1 MRSPPDRRTRHARI
15 ATLNFSTTQHRSMA
29 QSTSQQRGR
38 TPLMRQYYKIKDRHP
53 KAILLFRMGDFYESF
68 DDDAKTV
75 SRLLGITLTERNNG
89 DADDVPMAGFP
100 HHALDSH
107 LPKLIRAGLR
117 VAICEQTEDA
127 DNSSGKVVDRDVV
140 EVVTPGV
147 SFHDQLLDPKQSN
160 FLAAIHFGAGRDK
173 DRIGFSFID
182 ATTGEFSVTEA
193 GIDQIQDLIQTVAP
207 SEVIV
212 DKRRTDRLQQD
223 LREIPFTVTEQ
234 EDWVFKYDF
243 AYQTLLE
250 HFETHSLKGFGVDDM
265 DLGVVAAGAAL
276 YYLGE
281 TQKGKLPH
289 VRKIKRYTKEEHI
302 ALDPETKRN
311 LELVQSI
318 QDDGHEG
325 TLVSILDETETPMGG
340 RRLRAWLVRPLREV
354 ERIQNRLDAVE
365 AFVEERDLRG
375 EMRDELGQMG
385 DLERLAGKVA
395 TGRAAPGD
403 LIDIKLTLRRL
414 PAVMDLLSDA
424 ASDAL
429 DKIEESLSACP
440 DIVDRIQSALM
451 DDPPAKISEGGLIR
465 DGYSEE
471 LDELRTIAQE
481 GKDWVANLEKEE
493 SERTNIPSL
502 KVGFNKVFGYYIEVT
517 DTHAEKVPDD
527 YIRKQTLVD
536 SERYV
541 TPELKEMEEKILT
554 AEEKIETLEQELYN
568 ELRDAIAQQT
578 GILQENAELLA
589 HLDCFAGLA
598 EVAEQNDYVRPTV
611 DDSLEIDIE
620 EGRHPVVEQTL
631 PPGDPF
637 IPNDMELDPDDEQI
651 LIITGPNM
659 AGKSVALRQVGLI
672 VLLAQIGSF
681 VPADAAQIGVVDR
694 IFTRVGASDNLAAGE
709 STFLVEMNEAAKI
722 LNNATARSLILFDE
736 VGRGTSTFDGLSIA
750 WAIVEYLHERPEVA
764 ARTLFATHYH
774 ELNAMAERLERVH
787 NYRIQVSEHEGEIV
801 FLRKLIPGGA
811 DHSYGIEVAKMAG
824 LPDAVIARAREVLQ
838 NLESQHLEVG
848 GDGER
853 ADETATDGRPSG
865 DGMRAKKGDPDAVTD
880 LEDSQANQMHLFAQ
894 PDPVAEEIKEMLGE
908 IDPNRITPVEAL
920 MKLSEMKDKLDE

>member
-1 MRSPPDRRTRHARI
+1 
-15 ATLNFSTTQHRSMA
+15 MA
-29 QSTSQQRGR
+29 QSSTQQRGR
-38 TPLMRQYYKIKDRHP
+38 TPLMRQYYKIKERHP

-107 LPKLIRAGLR
+107 LPKLIRSGLR
-117 VAICEQTEDA
+117 VAICEQVEDA
-127 DNSSGKVVDRDVV
+127 DDSSGKVVDRDVV

-147 SFHDQLLDPKQSN
+147 SFHDQLLNPKQSN
-160 FLAAIHFGAGRDK
+160 FLAALHFGTGRDK

-193 GIDQIQDLIQTVAP
+193 GLDQLQDLIQTVAP

-212 DKRRTDRLQQD
+212 DKRKTERLQQH
-223 LREIPFTVTEQ
+223 LREVPFTVTEQ

-265 DLGVVAAGAAL
+265 DLGVVASGAAL
-276 YYLGE
+276 HYLGE
-281 TQKGKLPH
+281 TQKGALPH
-289 VRKIKRYTKEEHI
+289 VRKIKRYSKDEHI

-340 RRLRAWLVRPLREV
+340 RRLRAWLVRPLRDV
-354 ERIQNRLDAVE
+354 GRIRHRLDAVE
-365 AFVEERDLRG
+365 AFVDDRTLRDDLR
-375 EMRDELGQMG
+375 EELNQMG

-403 LIDIKLTLRRL
+403 LIAIKRTLRRL
-414 PAVMDLLSDA
+414 PNVLGLLGDADSEALGAIEDDLSP
-424 ASDAL
+424 
-429 DKIEESLSACP
+429 CP
-440 DIVDRIQSALM
+440 EMVDRIQSALV

-481 GKDWVANLEKEE
+481 GKDWVANLETEE
-493 SERTNIPSL
+493 SERTDIPSL

-517 DTHAEKVPDD
+517 NTHADKVPED

-554 AEEKIETLEQELYN
+554 AEEKIETLEQELFN
-568 ELRDAIAQQT
+568 ELRDQIAQQT

-598 EVAEQNDYVRPTV
+598 EVAEQHDYTRPSV
-611 DDSLEIDIE
+611 DDGLTIDIE

-637 IPNDMELDPDDEQI
+637 IPNDMALDPDDEQV

-672 VLLAQIGSF
+672 VLLAQVGSF
-681 VPADAAQIGVVDR
+681 VPAEAAQIGVVDR

-709 STFLVEMNEAAKI
+709 STFLVEMNEAANI

-774 ELNAMAERLERVH
+774 ELNAMADRLERVH

-848 GDGER
+848 
-853 ADETATDGRPSG
+853 ADEADGAPSEDPPSG
-865 DGMRAKKGDPDAVTD
+865 DGVRAKKGEADAVPD
-880 LEDSQANQMHLFAQ
+880 LEDSQANQMHLFGQ
-894 PDPVAEEIKEMLGE
+894 PDPAAEEIKEMLGE

-920 MKLSEMKDKLDE
+920 MKLAEMKETLAD

>member
-1 MRSPPDRRTRHARI
+1 MADSQTDTAS
-15 ATLNFSTTQHRSMA
+15 STTNK
-29 QSTSQQRGR
+29 GR
-38 TPLMRQYYKIKDRHP
+38 TPLMRQYYKIKERHP
-53 KAILLFRMGDFYESF
+53 KAILLFRMGDFYEAF
-68 DDDAKTV
+68 DEDAQTV

-89 DADDVPMAGFP
+89 EADDVPMAGFP

-107 LPKLIRAGLR
+107 LPKLIRSGLR

-147 SFHDQLLDPKQSN
+147 SFHDQLLSPKQSN
-160 FLAAIHFGAGRDK
+160 FLAAVHFGTGRDT

-193 GIDQIQDLIQTVAP
+193 GIEELPDLIQTVAP
-207 SEVIV
+207 SEVIL
-212 DKRRTDRLQQD
+212 DKRRTDRLEAR
-223 LREIPFTVTEQ
+223 LREVPFTVTEQ

-289 VRKIKRYTKEEHI
+289 VQKIKRYSKEEHI

-318 QDDGHEG
+318 QSRQQSGSDG
-325 TLVSILDETETPMGG
+325 TLVNILDDTETPMGG
-340 RRLRAWLVRPLREV
+340 RRLRAWLVRPLRDV
-354 ERIQNRLDAVE
+354 DRIQHRLDAVE
-365 AFVEERDLRG
+365 AFVDDRHLRDDIR
-375 EMRDELGQMG
+375 EELGQMG

-395 TGRAAPGD
+395 TGRASPSD
-403 LIDIKLTLRRL
+403 LIAVKHTLRRL
-414 PAVMDLLSDA
+414 PNVKDRLADA
-424 ASDAL
+424 DVAAL
-429 DKIEESLSACP
+429 DEIEETLRPCP
-440 DIVDRIQSALM
+440 DIVEKIQSALV

-493 SERTNIPSL
+493 SERTDIPSL
-502 KVGFNKVFGYYIEVT
+502 KVGFNKVFGYYLEVT
-517 DTHAEKVPDD
+517 NTHADKVPDD

-554 AEEKIETLEQELYN
+554 AEEKIETLELELFN
-568 ELRDAIAQQT
+568 ELRDLIAQQT
-578 GILQENAELLA
+578 GTLQENAELLA

-598 EVAEQNDYVRPTV
+598 AVAERQDYVRPTV
-611 DDSLEIDIE
+611 DDSLELDIE
-620 EGRHPVVEQTL
+620 EGRHPVVEETL

-637 IPNDMELDPDDEQI
+637 IPNDTYVNPDDEQI

-672 VLLAQIGSF
+672 TLLAQVGSF
-681 VPADAAQIGVVDR
+681 VPAEAAHIGVVDR

-709 STFLVEMNEAAKI
+709 STFLVEMNEAANI

-774 ELNAMAERLERVH
+774 ELNAMADRLERVH

-801 FLRKLIPGGA
+801 FLRKLIRGGA
-811 DHSYGIEVAKMAG
+811 DHSYGIEVARMAG
-824 LPDAVIARAREVLQ
+824 LPDAVIARAHEVLH

-848 GDGER
+848 GDGEM
-853 ADETATDGRPSG
+853 G
-865 DGMRAKKGDPDAVTD
+865 DGAPSDNDVQAKKGDAEAVPD
-880 LEDSQANQMHLFAQ
+880 LEDSQANQMHLFNQ
-894 PDPVAEEIKEMLGE
+894 PDPVAEEIKTMLDE
-908 IDPNRITPVEAL
+908 VDPNRITPVEAL
-920 MKLSEMKDKLDE
+920 MKLSEMKDKLGE

>member
-1 MRSPPDRRTRHARI
+1 
-15 ATLNFSTTQHRSMA
+15 MA
-29 QSTSQQRGR
+29 QSTTQRGR

-53 KAILLFRMGDFYESF
+53 KALLLFRMGDFYESF
-68 DDDAKTV
+68 DEDAQTV

-107 LPKLIRAGLR
+107 LPKLIRSGLR
-117 VAICEQTEDA
+117 VAICEQVEDA
-127 DNSSGKVVDRDVV
+127 DESSGKVVDRDVV

-147 SFHDQLLDPKQSN
+147 SFHEQLLDPKQSN
-160 FLAAIHFGAGRDK
+160 FLAAIHFGTGREK
-173 DRIGFSFID
+173 ERIGFSFID

-193 GIDQIQDLIQTVAP
+193 RVDQVEDLIQTVAP
-207 SEVIV
+207 SEVIL
-212 DKRRTDRLQQD
+212 DKRRTDRLQQR

-250 HFETHSLKGFGVDDM
+250 HFGTHSLKGFGVDGLE
-265 DLGVVAAGAAL
+265 LGVVAAGAAL
-276 YYLGE
+276 HYLSE
-281 TQKGKLPH
+281 TQKGTLPH
-289 VRKIKRYTKEEHI
+289 VRKIKRYSKDAHI

-318 QDDGHEG
+318 QSRQQSGSEG
-325 TLVSILDETETPMGG
+325 TLVSILDETATPMGG
-340 RRLRAWLVRPLREV
+340 RRLRAWLVRPLRAV
-354 ERIQNRLDAVE
+354 DRIQHRLDAVE
-365 AFVEERDLRG
+365 AFVDDRGLR
-375 EMRDELGQMG
+375 ETLRDELSQMG

-395 TGRAAPGD
+395 TGRASPGD
-403 LIDIKLTLRRL
+403 LIAIKHTLRRL
-414 PAVMDLLSDA
+414 PALLELLA
-424 ASDAL
+424 AADSEAL
-429 DKIEESLSACP
+429 AAVEERLCPCP
-440 DIVDRIQSALM
+440 DVVGRIQQALV
-451 DDPPAKISEGGLIR
+451 DDPPAKVSEGGLIR

-471 LDELRTIAQE
+471 LDELRAIAQD
-481 GKDWVANLEKEE
+481 GKDWVTNLEKEE
-493 SERTNIPSL
+493 SERTDIPSL
-502 KVGFNKVFGYYIEVT
+502 KVGFNKVFGYYLEVT
-517 DTHAEKVPDD
+517 DTHADKVPDN
-527 YIRKQTLVD
+527 YIRKQTLVN

-541 TPELKEMEEKILT
+541 TPELKEMEERILT
-554 AEEKIETLEQELYN
+554 AEEKIETLEQELFTA
-568 ELRDAIAQQT
+568 LRSQIADETATLQQ
-578 GILQENAELLA
+578 NAEGLA

-598 EVAEQNDYVRPTV
+598 EVAEQHDYVRPTV
-611 DDSLEIDIE
+611 DDGLTIDIE
-620 EGRHPVVEQTL
+620 GGRHPVVEQTL
-631 PPGDPF
+631 PPGEPF
-637 IPNDMELDPDDEQI
+637 IPNDTTLDPDDEQI

-672 VLLAQIGSF
+672 TLLAQVGAF

-709 STFLVEMNEAAKI
+709 STFLVEMNEAANI

-774 ELNAMAERLERVH
+774 ELNAMADRLERVH

-811 DHSYGIEVAKMAG
+811 DHSYGIEVARMAG
-824 LPDAVIARAREVLQ
+824 LPDAVIARAREVLHS
-838 NLESQHLEVG
+838 LESQHLEVG

-853 ADETATDGRPSG
+853 TDVDPPDASPKSG
-865 DGMRAKKGDPDAVTD
+865 DGMRAQKGNAEAVPD
-880 LEDSQANQMHLFAQ
+880 LKDSPASQMHLFAQ
-894 PDPVAEEIKEMLGE
+894 PDPVAAEIKDMLDD

-920 MKLSEMKDKLDE
+920 MKLAEMKDKLGA

>member
-1 MRSPPDRRTRHARI
+1 MTQS
-15 ATLNFSTTQHRSMA
+15 ST
-29 QSTSQQRGR
+29 QQRGR
-38 TPLMRQYYKIKDRHP
+38 TPLMRQYYKIKERHP

-68 DDDAKTV
+68 DDDAETV

-107 LPKLIRAGLR
+107 LPKLIRSGLR

-147 SFHDQLLDPKQSN
+147 SFHDQLLNPKQSN
-160 FLAAIHFGAGRDK
+160 FLAALHFGTGRDK

-193 GIDQIQDLIQTVAP
+193 EIDQIQDLIQTVAP
-207 SEVIV
+207 SEVIA
-212 DKRRTDRLQQD
+212 DKRRTDRLQQH

-250 HFETHSLKGFGVDDM
+250 HFETHSLKGFGVDEM

-281 TQKGKLPH
+281 TQKGKVPH
-289 VRKIKRYTKEEHI
+289 VRTIKRYSKEEHI

-325 TLVSILDETETPMGG
+325 TLVDILDDTETPMGG
-340 RRLRAWLVRPLREV
+340 RRLRGWLVRPLREV
-354 ERIQNRLDAVE
+354 NRIQNRLNAVE
-365 AFVEERDLRG
+365 AFMEDRDLRQNLR
-375 EMRDELGQMG
+375 EKLGQMG

-403 LIDIKLTLRRL
+403 LIDIKHTLRHL
-414 PAVMDLLSDA
+414 PAVLDLLSDA
-424 ASDAL
+424 APDAL
-429 DKIEESLSACP
+429 DAIEERLRACP
-440 DIVDRIQSALM
+440 DIVDRIQSALV

-493 SERTNIPSL
+493 SERTGIPSL

-568 ELRDAIAQQT
+568 ELRDTIAQQT
-578 GILQENAELLA
+578 GVLQENAELLA

-598 EVAEQNDYVRPTV
+598 AVAERHDYVRPSVNDGLT
-611 DDSLEIDIE
+611 IDIE
-620 EGRHPVVEQTL
+620 EGRHPVVEQNL

-637 IPNDMELDPDDEQI
+637 IPNDMYLDPDDEQI

-672 VLLAQIGSF
+672 VLLAQVGSF

-709 STFLVEMNEAAKI
+709 STFLVEMNEAANI

-750 WAIVEYLHERPEVA
+750 WAIVEYLHEWPEVA

-774 ELNAMAERLERVH
+774 ELNAMADRLERVH

-824 LPDAVIARAREVLQ
+824 LPDAVIARAHEVLQ

-848 GDGER
+848 GDGEM
-853 ADETATDGRPSG
+853 DEASDPPSG
-865 DGMRAKKGDPDAVTD
+865 DGMRAKKGDAEAVPD
-880 LEDSQANQMHLFAQ
+880 LEDSQANQMHLFGQ

-920 MKLSEMKDKLDE
+920 MKLSEMKDKLDD

>member
-1 MRSPPDRRTRHARI
+1 
-15 ATLNFSTTQHRSMA
+15 MA
-29 QSTSQQRGR
+29 QSSTQQRGR
-38 TPLMRQYYKIKDRHP
+38 TPLMRQYYKIKERHP

-107 LPKLIRAGLR
+107 LPKLIRSGLR
-117 VAICEQTEDA
+117 VAICEQVEDA
-127 DNSSGKVVDRDVV
+127 DDSSGKVVDRDVV

-147 SFHDQLLDPKQSN
+147 SFHDQLLNPKQSN
-160 FLAAIHFGAGRDK
+160 FLAALHFGTGRDK

-193 GIDQIQDLIQTVAP
+193 GLDQLQDLIQTVAP

-212 DKRRTDRLQQD
+212 DKRKTERLQQH
-223 LREIPFTVTEQ
+223 LREVPFTVTEQ

-265 DLGVVAAGAAL
+265 DLGVVASGAAL
-276 YYLGE
+276 HYLGE
-281 TQKGKLPH
+281 TQKGALPH
-289 VRKIKRYTKEEHI
+289 VRKIKRYSKDEHI

-340 RRLRAWLVRPLREV
+340 RRLRAWLVRPLRDV
-354 ERIQNRLDAVE
+354 GRIRHRLDAVE
-365 AFVEERDLRG
+365 ACVDDRTLRGDLR
-375 EMRDELGQMG
+375 EELNQMG

-403 LIDIKLTLRRL
+403 LIAIKHTLRRL
-414 PAVMDLLSDA
+414 PNVLGLLADA
-424 ASDAL
+424 DSDAL
-429 DKIEESLSACP
+429 GAIEDDLRPCP
-440 DIVDRIQSALM
+440 EMVDRIQSAFV

-481 GKDWVANLEKEE
+481 GKDWVANLETEE
-493 SERTNIPSL
+493 SERTDIPSL

-517 DTHAEKVPDD
+517 NTHADKVPED

-554 AEEKIETLEQELYN
+554 AEEKIETLEQELFN
-568 ELRDAIAQQT
+568 ELRDQIAQQT

-598 EVAEQNDYVRPTV
+598 EVAEQHDYTRPSV
-611 DDSLEIDIE
+611 DDGLTIDIE

-637 IPNDMELDPDDEQI
+637 IPNDMALDPDDEQV

-672 VLLAQIGSF
+672 VLLAQVGSF
-681 VPADAAQIGVVDR
+681 VPAEAAQIGVVDR

-709 STFLVEMNEAAKI
+709 STFLVEMNEAANI

-774 ELNAMAERLERVH
+774 ELNAMADRLERVH

-848 GDGER
+848 
-853 ADETATDGRPSG
+853 ADEADGAPSEDPPSG
-865 DGMRAKKGDPDAVTD
+865 DGVRAKKGEADAVPD
-880 LEDSQANQMHLFAQ
+880 LEDSQANQMHLFGQ
-894 PDPVAEEIKEMLGE
+894 PDPAAEEIKEMLGE

-920 MKLSEMKDKLDE
+920 MKLAEMKETLAD

>member
-1 MRSPPDRRTRHARI
+1 
-15 ATLNFSTTQHRSMA
+15 MA
-29 QSTSQQRGR
+29 QSTTQRGR

-53 KAILLFRMGDFYESF
+53 KALLLFRMGDFYESF
-68 DDDAKTV
+68 DEDAKTV

-127 DNSSGKVVDRDVV
+127 NSSSGKVVDRDVV

-147 SFHDQLLDPKQSN
+147 SFHDQLLNPKQSN
-160 FLAAIHFGAGRDK
+160 FLAAIHFGTGRDK
-173 DRIGFSFID
+173 DRVGFSFID

-193 GIDQIQDLIQTVAP
+193 GSGQVQDLIQTVAP

-212 DKRRTDRLQQD
+212 DKRRTDRLQAH

-243 AYQTLLE
+243 AYQALLE

-281 TQKGKLPH
+281 TQKGTVPH
-289 VRKIKRYTKEEHI
+289 VRKIKRYSKDEHI

-340 RRLRAWLVRPLREV
+340 RRLRAWLVRPLRDV
-354 ERIQNRLDAVE
+354 GRIRHRLDAVE
-365 AFVEERDLRG
+365 ACVDDRTLRDDLR
-375 EMRDELGQMG
+375 EELNQMG

-403 LIDIKLTLRRL
+403 LIAIKHTLRRL
-414 PAVMDLLSDA
+414 PNVLGLLADA
-424 ASDAL
+424 DSDAL
-429 DKIEESLSACP
+429 GAIEDDLRPCP
-440 DIVDRIQSALM
+440 EMVDRIQSALV

-471 LDELRTIAQE
+471 LDELRTIAKK

-493 SERTNIPSL
+493 SERTDIPSL
-502 KVGFNKVFGYYIEVT
+502 KVGFNKVFGYYIEIT
-517 DTHAEKVPDD
+517 DTHADKVPED

-541 TPELKEMEEKILT
+541 TPELKEKEETILT
-554 AEEKIETLEQELYN
+554 AEDKIETLEQELFN

-589 HLDCFAGLA
+589 YLDCFAGLA
-598 EVAEQNDYVRPTV
+598 EVAERHDYVRPSV

-631 PPGDPF
+631 EPGDPF
-637 IPNDMELDPDDEQI
+637 IPNDMQLDPDDEQI

-672 VLLAQIGSF
+672 VLLAQVGSF
-681 VPADAAQIGVVDR
+681 VPADAAHIGVVDR

-709 STFLVEMNEAAKI
+709 STFLVEMNEAANI
-722 LNNATARSLILFDE
+722 LNNATARSLILLDE

-774 ELNAMAERLERVH
+774 ELNAMADRLERVH

-811 DHSYGIEVAKMAG
+811 DHSYGIEVARMAG
-824 LPDAVIARAREVLQ
+824 LPDAVIARAREVLH

-848 GDGER
+848 GDGEM
-853 ADETATDGRPSG
+853 ADADDPDASPQSG
-865 DGMRAKKGDPDAVTD
+865 DGLRAKKGDAEAVPD

-894 PDPVAEEIKEMLGE
+894 PDPVAAEIKNMLGD

-920 MKLSEMKDKLDE
+920 MKLSEMKDKLQE

>member
-1 MRSPPDRRTRHARI
+1 
-15 ATLNFSTTQHRSMA
+15 MA
-29 QSTSQQRGR
+29 QSSTQQRGR
-38 TPLMRQYYKIKDRHP
+38 TPLMRQYYKIKERHP

-107 LPKLIRAGLR
+107 LPKLIRSGLR
-117 VAICEQTEDA
+117 VAICEQVEDA
-127 DNSSGKVVDRDVV
+127 DDSSGKVVDRDVV

-147 SFHDQLLDPKQSN
+147 SFHDQLLNPKQSN
-160 FLAAIHFGAGRDK
+160 FLAALHFGTGRDK

-193 GIDQIQDLIQTVAP
+193 GLDQLQDLIQTVAP

-212 DKRRTDRLQQD
+212 DKRKTERLQQH
-223 LREIPFTVTEQ
+223 LREVPFTVTEQ

-265 DLGVVAAGAAL
+265 DLGVVASGAAL
-276 YYLGE
+276 HYLGE
-281 TQKGKLPH
+281 TQKGALPH
-289 VRKIKRYTKEEHI
+289 VRKIKRYSKDEHI

-340 RRLRAWLVRPLREV
+340 RRLRAWLVRPLRDV
-354 ERIQNRLDAVE
+354 GRIRHRLDAVE
-365 AFVEERDLRG
+365 ACVDDRTLRGDLR
-375 EMRDELGQMG
+375 EELNQMG

-403 LIDIKLTLRRL
+403 LIAIKHTLRRL
-414 PAVMDLLSDA
+414 PNVLGLLADA
-424 ASDAL
+424 DSDAL
-429 DKIEESLSACP
+429 GAIEDDLRSCP
-440 DIVDRIQSALM
+440 EMVDRIQSALV

-465 DGYSEE
+465 DGHSEE

-493 SERTNIPSL
+493 SERTDIPSL

-517 DTHAEKVPDD
+517 NTHADKVPED

-554 AEEKIETLEQELYN
+554 AEEKIETLEQELFN
-568 ELRDAIAQQT
+568 ELRDQIAQQT

-598 EVAEQNDYVRPTV
+598 EVAEQHDYTRPSV
-611 DDSLEIDIE
+611 DDGLAIDIE

-637 IPNDMELDPDDEQI
+637 IPNDMALDPDDEQV

-672 VLLAQIGSF
+672 VLLAQVGSF
-681 VPADAAQIGVVDR
+681 VPAEAAQIGVVDR

-709 STFLVEMNEAAKI
+709 STFLVEMNEAANI

-774 ELNAMAERLERVH
+774 ELNAMADRLERVH

-848 GDGER
+848 
-853 ADETATDGRPSG
+853 ADEADGAPSEDPPSG
-865 DGMRAKKGDPDAVTD
+865 DGVRAKKGEADAVPD
-880 LEDSQANQMHLFAQ
+880 LEDSQANQMHLFGQ
-894 PDPVAEEIKEMLGE
+894 PDPAAEEIKEMLGE

-920 MKLSEMKDKLDE
+920 MKLAEMKETLAD

>member
-1 MRSPPDRRTRHARI
+1 
-15 ATLNFSTTQHRSMA
+15 MA
-29 QSTSQQRGR
+29 QSSTQQRGR
-38 TPLMRQYYKIKDRHP
+38 TPLMRQYYKIKERHP

-107 LPKLIRAGLR
+107 LPKLIRSGLR
-117 VAICEQTEDA
+117 VAICEQVEDA
-127 DNSSGKVVDRDVV
+127 DDSSGKVVDRDVV

-147 SFHDQLLDPKQSN
+147 SFHDQLLNPKQSN
-160 FLAAIHFGAGRDK
+160 FLAALHFGTGRDK

-193 GIDQIQDLIQTVAP
+193 GLDQLQDLIQTVAP

-212 DKRRTDRLQQD
+212 DKRKTERLQQH
-223 LREIPFTVTEQ
+223 LREVPFTVTEQ

-265 DLGVVAAGAAL
+265 DLGVVASGAAL
-276 YYLGE
+276 HYLGE
-281 TQKGKLPH
+281 TQKGTLPH
-289 VRKIKRYTKEEHI
+289 VRKIKRYSKDEHI

-340 RRLRAWLVRPLREV
+340 RRLRAWLVRPLRDV
-354 ERIQNRLDAVE
+354 GRIRHRLDAVE
-365 AFVEERDLRG
+365 AFVDDRTLRDDLR
-375 EMRDELGQMG
+375 EELNQMG

-403 LIDIKLTLRRL
+403 LIAIKHTLRRL
-414 PAVMDLLSDA
+414 PNVLGLLTDA
-424 ASDAL
+424 DSDAL
-429 DKIEESLSACP
+429 GAIEDDLSPCP
-440 DIVDRIQSALM
+440 EMVDRIQSALV

-493 SERTNIPSL
+493 SERTDIPSL

-517 DTHAEKVPDD
+517 NTHADKVPED

-554 AEEKIETLEQELYN
+554 AEEKIETLEQELFN
-568 ELRDAIAQQT
+568 ELRAQIAQQT

-598 EVAEQNDYVRPTV
+598 EVAEQHDYTRPSV
-611 DDSLEIDIE
+611 DDGLTIDIE

-637 IPNDMELDPDDEQI
+637 IPNDMALDPDDEQV

-672 VLLAQIGSF
+672 VLLAQVGSF
-681 VPADAAQIGVVDR
+681 VPAEAAQIGVVDR

-709 STFLVEMNEAAKI
+709 STFLVEMNEAANI

-774 ELNAMAERLERVH
+774 ELNAMADRLERVH

-848 GDGER
+848 
-853 ADETATDGRPSG
+853 ADEADGAPSEDPPSG
-865 DGMRAKKGDPDAVTD
+865 DGVRARKGEAGAVTD
-880 LEDSQANQMHLFAQ
+880 LEDSQANQMHLFGQ
-894 PDPVAEEIKEMLGE
+894 PDPAAEEIKEMLGE

-920 MKLSEMKDKLDE
+920 MKLAEMKETLAD

>member
-1 MRSPPDRRTRHARI
+1 
-15 ATLNFSTTQHRSMA
+15 MA
-29 QSTSQQRGR
+29 QSSTQQRGR
-38 TPLMRQYYKIKDRHP
+38 TPLMRQYYKIKERHP

-107 LPKLIRAGLR
+107 LPKLIRSGLR
-117 VAICEQTEDA
+117 VAICEQVEDA
-127 DNSSGKVVDRDVV
+127 DDSSGKVVDRDVV

-147 SFHDQLLDPKQSN
+147 SFHDQLLNPKQSN
-160 FLAAIHFGAGRDK
+160 FLAALHFGTGRDK

-193 GIDQIQDLIQTVAP
+193 GLDQLQDLIQTVAP

-212 DKRRTDRLQQD
+212 DKRKTERLQQH
-223 LREIPFTVTEQ
+223 LREVPFTVTEQ

-265 DLGVVAAGAAL
+265 DLGVVASGAAL
-276 YYLGE
+276 HYLGE
-281 TQKGKLPH
+281 TQKGALPH
-289 VRKIKRYTKEEHI
+289 VRKIKRYSKDEHI

-340 RRLRAWLVRPLREV
+340 RRLRAWLVRPLRDV
-354 ERIQNRLDAVE
+354 GRIRHRLDAVE
-365 AFVEERDLRG
+365 ACVDDRTLRDDLR
-375 EMRDELGQMG
+375 EELNQMG

-403 LIDIKLTLRRL
+403 LIAIKHTLRRL
-414 PAVMDLLSDA
+414 PNVLGLLTDA
-424 ASDAL
+424 DSDAL
-429 DKIEESLSACP
+429 GAIEDDLSLCP
-440 DIVDRIQSALM
+440 EMVDRIQSALV

-493 SERTNIPSL
+493 SERTDIPSL

-517 DTHAEKVPDD
+517 NTHADKVPED

-554 AEEKIETLEQELYN
+554 AEEKIETLEQELFN
-568 ELRDAIAQQT
+568 ELRDQIAQQT

-598 EVAEQNDYVRPTV
+598 EVAEQHDYTRPSV
-611 DDSLEIDIE
+611 DDGLTIDIE

-637 IPNDMELDPDDEQI
+637 IPNDMALDPDDEQV

-672 VLLAQIGSF
+672 VLLAQVGSF
-681 VPADAAQIGVVDR
+681 VPAEAAQIGVVDR

-709 STFLVEMNEAAKI
+709 STFLVEMNEAANI

-774 ELNAMAERLERVH
+774 ELNAMADRLERVH

-848 GDGER
+848 
-853 ADETATDGRPSG
+853 ADEADGAPSEDPPSG
-865 DGMRAKKGDPDAVTD
+865 DGVRAKKGEADAVPD
-880 LEDSQANQMHLFAQ
+880 LEDSQANQMHLFGQ
-894 PDPVAEEIKEMLGE
+894 PDPAAEEIKEMLGE

-920 MKLSEMKDKLDE
+920 MKLAEMKETLAD

>member
-1 MRSPPDRRTRHARI
+1 MAPPDTDA
-15 ATLNFSTTQHRSMA
+15 STA
-29 QSTSQQRGR
+29 NRGR
-38 TPLMRQYYKIKDRHP
+38 TPLMRQYYAIKERHP
-53 KAILLFRMGDFYESF
+53 KAILLFRMGDFYETF
-68 DDDAKTV
+68 DEDAKTV

-89 DADDVPMAGFP
+89 EADDVPMAGFP
-100 HHALDSH
+100 HHAVDSH
-107 LPKLIRAGLR
+107 LPKLIRSGLR

-147 SFHDQLLDPKQSN
+147 SFHDQLLSPKQSN
-160 FLAAIHFGAGRDK
+160 FLAAVHFGTGRDT
-173 DRIGFSFID
+173 DRIGFAFID

-193 GIDQIQDLIQTVAP
+193 GLDQLPDLVQTVAP
-207 SEVIV
+207 SEVIL
-212 DKRRTDRLQQD
+212 DKRRADRLEAQ
-223 LREIPFTVTEQ
+223 LREVPFTVTEQ

-276 YYLGE
+276 HYLGE

-289 VRKIKRYTKEEHI
+289 VRTIKRYSEEEHI
-302 ALDPETKRN
+302 ALDPATKRN

-318 QDDGHEG
+318 QSRQQSGSEG
-325 TLVSILDETETPMGG
+325 TLVNILDDTETPMGG

-354 ERIQNRLDAVE
+354 DRIRHRLDAVE
-365 AFVEERDLRG
+365 AFVEDRSLRDDLRG
-375 EMRDELGQMG
+375 ELGQMG

-395 TGRAAPGD
+395 TGRASPSD
-403 LIDIKLTLRRL
+403 LIAIKHTLRRL
-414 PAVMDLLSDA
+414 PAVKERLADA
-424 ASDAL
+424 DSAALDEIEDAL
-429 DKIEESLSACP
+429 SPCP
-440 DIVDRIQSALM
+440 DVVDQIQSALV

-493 SERTNIPSL
+493 SERTDIPSL
-502 KVGFNKVFGYYIEVT
+502 KVGFNKVFGYYLEVT
-517 DTHAEKVPDD
+517 DTHADKVPDD
-527 YIRKQTLVD
+527 YIRKQTLVN

-554 AEEKIETLEQELYN
+554 AEEKIETLELELFN
-568 ELRDAIAQQT
+568 ELRDLIARQT
-578 GILQENAELLA
+578 GTLQQNAERLA

-598 EVAEQNDYVRPTV
+598 AVAERQDYVRPTV
-611 DDSLEIDIE
+611 DDSLTLDIE
-620 EGRHPVVEQTL
+620 AGRHPVVEETL

-637 IPNDMELDPDDEQI
+637 IPNDTYLDPDDEQI

-672 VLLAQIGSF
+672 TLLAQVGSF
-681 VPADAAQIGVVDR
+681 VPADAARIGVVDR

-709 STFLVEMNEAAKI
+709 STFLVEMNEAANI

-801 FLRKLIPGGA
+801 FLRKLIRGGA
-811 DHSYGIEVAKMAG
+811 DHSYGIEVARMAG
-824 LPDAVIARAREVLQ
+824 LPDAVIARAHEVLQ

-848 GDGER
+848 DGETGAEEQVSGDGAESR
-853 ADETATDGRPSG
+853 QPSG
-865 DGMRAKKGDPDAVTD
+865 NGMRAKKGDADAVPD
-880 LEDSQANQMHLFAQ
+880 LDDSQANQMHLFGQ
-894 PDPVAEEIKEMLGE
+894 PDPVAEELKEMLDE
-908 IDPNRITPVEAL
+908 VDPNRITPVEAL
-920 MKLSEMKDKLDE
+920 MKLSEMKDKLE

>member
-1 MRSPPDRRTRHARI
+1 
-15 ATLNFSTTQHRSMA
+15 
-29 QSTSQQRGR
+29 
-38 TPLMRQYYKIKDRHP
+38 MRQYYKIKERHP

-107 LPKLIRAGLR
+107 LPKLIRSGLR
-117 VAICEQTEDA
+117 VAICEQVEDA
-127 DNSSGKVVDRDVV
+127 DESSGKVVDRDVV

-147 SFHDQLLDPKQSN
+147 SFHDQLLNPKQSN
-160 FLAAIHFGAGRDK
+160 FLAALHFGTGREK
-173 DRIGFSFID
+173 DRVGFSFID

-193 GIDQIQDLIQTVAP
+193 GVEQVQDLIQTVAP

-212 DKRRTDRLQQD
+212 DKRKTERLQQH
-223 LREIPFTVTEQ
+223 LREVPFTVTEQ

-289 VRKIKRYTKEEHI
+289 VRKIKRYSKEEHI

-325 TLVSILDETETPMGG
+325 TLVDILDETETPMGG

-354 ERIQNRLDAVE
+354 DRIRHRLDAVE
-365 AFVEERDLRG
+365 AFVEDRDLRADL
-375 EMRDELGQMG
+375 RDELNQMG

-403 LIDIKLTLRRL
+403 LIAVKHTLRRL
-414 PAVMDLLSDA
+414 PRILELLEEAGSA
-424 ASDAL
+424 AL
-429 DKIEESLSACP
+429 DAIEDDLSPCP
-440 DIVDRIQSALM
+440 DIVDQIQSALV

-481 GKDWVANLEKEE
+481 GKDWVANLEQEE
-493 SERTNIPSL
+493 SERTDIPSL

-517 DTHAEKVPDD
+517 NTHADKVPED

-541 TPELKEMEEKILT
+541 TPELKEREEKILP
-554 AEEKIETLEQELYN
+554 AEEKIETSEHELFT
-568 ELRDAIAQQT
+568 ELRDMIAQQT
-578 GILQENAELLA
+578 GKLQQNAELLA
-589 HLDCFAGLA
+589 HLDCYAGLA
-598 EVAEQNDYVRPTV
+598 EVAQQHDYVRPTV
-611 DDSLEIDIE
+611 DDGLTVDIE

-637 IPNDMELDPDDEQI
+637 IPNDMHLDPDDEQV

-672 VLLAQIGSF
+672 VLLAQVGSF

-709 STFLVEMNEAAKI
+709 STFLVEMNEAANI

-774 ELNAMAERLERVH
+774 ELNAMADRLERVH

-801 FLRKLIPGGA
+801 FLRKLIRGGA
-811 DHSYGIEVAKMAG
+811 DHSYGIEVARMAG

-848 GDGER
+848 DGETGEE
-853 ADETATDGRPSG
+853 ASGSPSG
-865 DGMRAKKGDPDAVTD
+865 DGMRAKKGDAEAVPD
-880 LEDSQANQMHLFAQ
+880 LEDSQANQMHLFGQ
-894 PDPVAEEIKEMLGE
+894 PDPAAEEIKEMLGE

-920 MKLSEMKDKLDE
+920 MKLSEMKEKLAD

>member
-1 MRSPPDRRTRHARI
+1 
-15 ATLNFSTTQHRSMA
+15 
-29 QSTSQQRGR
+29 
-38 TPLMRQYYKIKDRHP
+38 MRQYYAIKDRHP
-53 KAILLFRMGDFYESF
+53 QAILLFRMGDFYETF

-100 HHALDSH
+100 HHAIDSH
-107 LPKLIRAGLR
+107 LPKLIRSGLR
-117 VAICEQTEDA
+117 VAICEQVEDP
-127 DNSSGKVVDRDVV
+127 DTSSGKVVDRDVV

-147 SFHDQLLDPKQSN
+147 SFHDQLLNPKQSN
-160 FLAAIHFGAGRDK
+160 FLAAIHFGTGRDT
-173 DRIGFSFID
+173 DRMGFAFID

-193 GIDQIQDLIQTVAP
+193 PVNQLEDLIQTVAP
-207 SEVIV
+207 SEVIL
-212 DKRRTDRLQQD
+212 DKRQEDRLQEH
-223 LREIPFTVTEQ
+223 LRELTFTVTPQ

-250 HFETHSLKGFGVDDM
+250 HFETHSLKGFGVDDL

-289 VRKIKRYTKEEHI
+289 VRKIKRYSKEEHI
-302 ALDPETKRN
+302 ALDPQTKRN
-311 LELVQSI
+311 LELVTSLQE
-318 QDDGHEG
+318 DGHEG

-354 ERIQNRLDAVE
+354 DRIQHRLDAVE
-365 AFVEERDLRG
+365 AFVEDRPLRDEL
-375 EMRDELGQMG
+375 RDELGQMG

-395 TGRAAPGD
+395 TGRASPGD
-403 LIDIKLTLRRL
+403 LIQIKLTLRRL
-414 PAVMDLLSDA
+414 PALKEILEGTGCSV
-424 ASDAL
+424 L
-429 DKIEESLSACP
+429 DTLEDRLNPCP
-440 DIVDRIQSALM
+440 DIVDQIQSALV

-471 LDELRTIAQE
+471 LDELRTIAKE

-493 SERTNIPSL
+493 SKRTDIPSL
-502 KVGFNKVFGYYIEVT
+502 KVGFNKVFGYYLEVT
-517 DTHAEKVPDD
+517 DTHADKVPDD
-527 YIRKQTLVD
+527 YIRKQTLVN

-554 AEEKIETLEQELYN
+554 AEEKIETLEQELFN
-568 ELRDAIAQQT
+568 ELRDQIAEQT
-578 GILQENAELLA
+578 PALQENAELLA
-589 HLDCFAGLA
+589 QLDCFAGLA
-598 EVAEQNDYVRPTV
+598 EVADDHDYVRPSV
-611 DDSLEIDIE
+611 DDSLTIDIE

-637 IPNDMELDPDDEQI
+637 IPNDVYVDPDDEQI

-672 VLLAQIGSF
+672 TLLAQVGSF
-681 VPADAAQIGVVDR
+681 VPADAAHVGVVDR

-709 STFLVEMNEAAKI
+709 STFLVEMNEAANI

-750 WAIVEYLHERPEVA
+750 WAIVEYLHERPEVS

-811 DHSYGIEVAKMAG
+811 DHSYGIEVARMAG
-824 LPDAVIARAREVLQ
+824 LPDAVIARAREVLH
-838 NLESQHLEVG
+838 NLESQQLEMVE
-848 GDGER
+848 GE
-853 ADETATDGRPSG
+853 PSG
-865 DGMRAKKGDPDAVTD
+865 DGMAARKADADAVPD

-894 PDPVAEEIKEMLGE
+894 PDPVAEELKDMLDE
-908 IDPNRITPVEAL
+908 VDPNRITPVEAL
-920 MKLSEMKDKLDE
+920 MKLSEMKEKLSD

>member
-1 MRSPPDRRTRHARI
+1 
-15 ATLNFSTTQHRSMA
+15 MA
-29 QSTSQQRGR
+29 QSSTQQRGR
-38 TPLMRQYYKIKDRHP
+38 TPLMRQYYKIKERHP

-68 DDDAKTV
+68 DDDAETV

-107 LPKLIRAGLR
+107 LPKLIRSGLR

-147 SFHDQLLDPKQSN
+147 SFHDQLLNPKQSN
-160 FLAAIHFGAGRDK
+160 FLAALHFGTGRDK

-212 DKRRTDRLQQD
+212 DKRRTDRLQQH

-250 HFETHSLKGFGVDDM
+250 HFETHSLKGFGVDEM

-281 TQKGKLPH
+281 TQKGKVPH
-289 VRKIKRYTKEEHI
+289 VRTIKRYSKEEHI

-325 TLVSILDETETPMGG
+325 TLVDILDDTETPMGG
-340 RRLRAWLVRPLREV
+340 RRLRGWLVRPLREV
-354 ERIQNRLDAVE
+354 NRIQNRLNAVE
-365 AFVEERDLRG
+365 AFVEDRDLRQNLR
-375 EMRDELGQMG
+375 EKLGQMG

-403 LIDIKLTLRRL
+403 LIDIKHTLRHL
-414 PAVMDLLSDA
+414 PAVLDLLSDA
-424 ASDAL
+424 APDAL
-429 DKIEESLSACP
+429 DAIEERLRACP
-440 DIVDRIQSALM
+440 DIVDRIQSALV

-493 SERTNIPSL
+493 SERTDIPSL

-568 ELRDAIAQQT
+568 DLRDTIAQQT
-578 GILQENAELLA
+578 GVLQENAELLA

-598 EVAEQNDYVRPTV
+598 AVAERHDYVRPSVNDGLT
-611 DDSLEIDIE
+611 IDIE

-637 IPNDMELDPDDEQI
+637 IPNDMCLDPDDEQV

-672 VLLAQIGSF
+672 VLLAQVGSF

-709 STFLVEMNEAAKI
+709 STFLVEMNEAANI

-774 ELNAMAERLERVH
+774 ELNAMADRLERVH

-824 LPDAVIARAREVLQ
+824 LPDAVIARAHEVLQ

-848 GDGER
+848 GDGKM
-853 ADETATDGRPSG
+853 DEASDPPSG
-865 DGMRAKKGDPDAVTD
+865 DGMRAKKGDAEAVPD
-880 LEDSQANQMHLFAQ
+880 LEDSQANQMHLFGQ

-920 MKLSEMKDKLDE
+920 MKLSEMKDKLDD

>member
-1 MRSPPDRRTRHARI
+1 
-15 ATLNFSTTQHRSMA
+15 MA
-29 QSTSQQRGR
+29 QSSTQQRGR
-38 TPLMRQYYKIKDRHP
+38 TPLMRQYYKIKERHP

-107 LPKLIRAGLR
+107 LPKLIRSGLR
-117 VAICEQTEDA
+117 VAICEQVEDA
-127 DNSSGKVVDRDVV
+127 DDSSGKVVDRDVV

-147 SFHDQLLDPKQSN
+147 SFHDQLLNPKQSN
-160 FLAAIHFGAGRDK
+160 FLAALHFGTGRDK

-193 GIDQIQDLIQTVAP
+193 GLDQLQDLIQTVAP

-212 DKRRTDRLQQD
+212 DKRKTERLQQH
-223 LREIPFTVTEQ
+223 LREVPFTVTEQ

-265 DLGVVAAGAAL
+265 DLGVVASGAAL
-276 YYLGE
+276 HYLGE
-281 TQKGKLPH
+281 TQKGTLPH
-289 VRKIKRYTKEEHI
+289 VRKIKRYSKDEHI

-340 RRLRAWLVRPLREV
+340 RRLRAWLVRPLRDV
-354 ERIQNRLDAVE
+354 GRIRHRLDAVE
-365 AFVEERDLRG
+365 AFVDDRTLRDDLR
-375 EMRDELGQMG
+375 EELNQMG

-403 LIDIKLTLRRL
+403 LIAIKHTLRRL
-414 PAVMDLLSDA
+414 PNVLGLLTDA
-424 ASDAL
+424 DSDAL
-429 DKIEESLSACP
+429 GTIEDDLRPCP
-440 DIVDRIQSALM
+440 EMVDRIQSALV

-493 SERTNIPSL
+493 SERTDIPSL

-517 DTHAEKVPDD
+517 NTHADKVPED

-554 AEEKIETLEQELYN
+554 AEEKIETLEQELFN
-568 ELRDAIAQQT
+568 ELRDQIAQQT

-598 EVAEQNDYVRPTV
+598 EVAEQHDYTRPSV
-611 DDSLEIDIE
+611 DDGLTIDIE

-637 IPNDMELDPDDEQI
+637 IPNDMALDPDDEQV

-672 VLLAQIGSF
+672 VLLAQVGSF
-681 VPADAAQIGVVDR
+681 VPADAAAIGVVDR

-709 STFLVEMNEAAKI
+709 STFLVEMNEAANI

-774 ELNAMAERLERVH
+774 ELNAMADRLERVH

-848 GDGER
+848 
-853 ADETATDGRPSG
+853 ADEADGASSEDPPSG
-865 DGMRAKKGDPDAVTD
+865 DGVRAKKGDADAVPD
-880 LEDSQANQMHLFAQ
+880 LEDSQANQMHLFGQ
-894 PDPVAEEIKEMLGE
+894 PDPAAEEIKEMLGE

-920 MKLSEMKDKLDE
+920 MKLAEMKETLAD

>member
-1 MRSPPDRRTRHARI
+1 
-15 ATLNFSTTQHRSMA
+15 MA
-29 QSTSQQRGR
+29 QSSTQQRGR
-38 TPLMRQYYKIKDRHP
+38 TPLMRQYYKIKERHP

-107 LPKLIRAGLR
+107 LPKLIRSGLR
-117 VAICEQTEDA
+117 VAICEQVEDA
-127 DNSSGKVVDRDVV
+127 DDSSGKVVDRDVV

-147 SFHDQLLDPKQSN
+147 SFHDQLLNPKQSN
-160 FLAAIHFGAGRDK
+160 FLAALHFGTGRDK

-193 GIDQIQDLIQTVAP
+193 GLDQLQDLIQTVAP

-212 DKRRTDRLQQD
+212 DKRKTERLQQH
-223 LREIPFTVTEQ
+223 LREVPFTVTEQ

-265 DLGVVAAGAAL
+265 DLGVVASGAAL
-276 YYLGE
+276 HYLGE
-281 TQKGKLPH
+281 TQKGALPH
-289 VRKIKRYTKEEHI
+289 VRKIKRYSKDEHI

-340 RRLRAWLVRPLREV
+340 RRLRAWLVRPLRDV
-354 ERIQNRLDAVE
+354 GRIRHRLDAVE
-365 AFVEERDLRG
+365 ACVDDRTLRGDLR
-375 EMRDELGQMG
+375 EELNQMG

-403 LIDIKLTLRRL
+403 LIAIKHTLRRL
-414 PAVMDLLSDA
+414 PNVLGLLADA
-424 ASDAL
+424 DSDAL
-429 DKIEESLSACP
+429 GAIEDDLRPCP
-440 DIVDRIQSALM
+440 EMVDRIQSALV

-481 GKDWVANLEKEE
+481 GKDWVANLETEE
-493 SERTNIPSL
+493 SERTDIPSL

-517 DTHAEKVPDD
+517 NTHADKVPED

-554 AEEKIETLEQELYN
+554 AEEKIETLEQELFN
-568 ELRDAIAQQT
+568 ELRDQIAQQT

-598 EVAEQNDYVRPTV
+598 EVAEQHDYTRPSV
-611 DDSLEIDIE
+611 DDGLTIDIE

-637 IPNDMELDPDDEQI
+637 IPNDMALNPDDEQV

-672 VLLAQIGSF
+672 VLLAQVGSF
-681 VPADAAQIGVVDR
+681 VPAEAAQIGVVDR

-709 STFLVEMNEAAKI
+709 STFLVEMNEAANI

-774 ELNAMAERLERVH
+774 ELNAMADRLERVH

-848 GDGER
+848 
-853 ADETATDGRPSG
+853 ADEADGAPSEDPPSG
-865 DGMRAKKGDPDAVTD
+865 DGVRAKKGKADAVPD
-880 LEDSQANQMHLFAQ
+880 LEDSQANQMHLFGQ
-894 PDPVAEEIKEMLGE
+894 PDPAAEEIKEMLGE

-920 MKLSEMKDKLDE
+920 MKLAEMKETLAD

>member
-1 MRSPPDRRTRHARI
+1 
-15 ATLNFSTTQHRSMA
+15 
-29 QSTSQQRGR
+29 
-38 TPLMRQYYKIKDRHP
+38 MRQYYAIKEHHP
-53 KAILLFRMGDFYESF
+53 KAILLFRMGDFYETF
-68 DDDAKTV
+68 DDDAETV

-89 DADDVPMAGFP
+89 EADDVPMAGFP
-100 HHALDSH
+100 HHAIDSH

-127 DNSSGKVVDRDVV
+127 DDSSGKVVDRDVV

-147 SFHDQLLDPKQSN
+147 SFHDQLLNPKQSN
-160 FLAAIHFGAGRDK
+160 FLAAIHFGTGRDI

-193 GIDQIQDLIQTVAP
+193 GVDQIQDLIQTVAP
-207 SEVIV
+207 SEVII
-212 DKRRTDRLQQD
+212 DKRRVDRLQQH
-223 LREIPFTVTEQ
+223 LREVPFTTTEQ

-276 YYLGE
+276 YYLRE
-281 TQKGKLPH
+281 TQKGTLPH
-289 VRKIKRYTKEEHI
+289 VRKIKRYSKEEHI

-354 ERIQNRLDAVE
+354 DRIQHRLDAVE
-365 AFVEERDLRG
+365 AFVDDRHLRDDLR
-375 EMRDELGQMG
+375 EELGQMG

-395 TGRAAPGD
+395 TGRADPGD

-414 PAVMDLLSDA
+414 PDVLDRLTEAE
-424 ASDAL
+424 SDAL
-429 DKIEESLSACP
+429 NAIENELTACP
-440 DIVDRIQSALM
+440 DIVEQIQSALV
-451 DDPPAKISEGGLIR
+451 DNPPAKISEGGLIR

-471 LDELRTIAQE
+471 LDELRTIAKE
-481 GKDWVANLEKEE
+481 GKDWVANLETEE
-493 SERTNIPSL
+493 SERTDIPSL

-517 DTHAEKVPDD
+517 DTHVEKVPED
-527 YIRKQTLVD
+527 YIRKQTLVN

-554 AEEKIETLEQELYN
+554 AEEKIETLELELFQ
-568 ELRDAIAQQT
+568 ELRDKIAQQT
-578 GILQENAELLA
+578 GKLQQNAELLS
-589 HLDCFAGLA
+589 HLDCFTGLA
-598 EVAEQNDYVRPTV
+598 QVAEQQDYVRPEV
-611 DDSLEIDIE
+611 DDSLELDIE
-620 EGRHPVVEQTL
+620 EGRHPVVEETL
-631 PPGDPF
+631 SPGDPF
-637 IPNDMELDPDDEQI
+637 IPNDTYVNPDDEQI

-672 VLLAQIGSF
+672 TLLAQVGSF
-681 VPADAAQIGVVDR
+681 VPAESAHIGVVDR

-722 LNNATARSLILFDE
+722 LNNATSRSLILFDE

-774 ELNAMAERLERVH
+774 ELNAMANRLERVH

-811 DHSYGIEVAKMAG
+811 DHSYGIEVARMAG

-848 GDGER
+848 GDETGE
-853 ADETATDGRPSG
+853 ATSNDPPSG
-865 DGMRAKKGDPDAVTD
+865 DGMRAKTGDAEAVPD
-880 LEDSQANQMHLFAQ
+880 LEDSQANQMHLFGQ
-894 PDPVAEEIKEMLGE
+894 PDPVAEEIKDMLDE
-908 IDPNRITPVEAL
+908 LDPNRITPVEAL
-920 MKLSEMKDKLDE
+920 MKLSEMKEKLTE

>member
-1 MRSPPDRRTRHARI
+1 
-15 ATLNFSTTQHRSMA
+15 MA
-29 QSTSQQRGR
+29 QSTTQRGR

-53 KAILLFRMGDFYESF
+53 KALLLFRMGDFYESF
-68 DDDAKTV
+68 DEDAKTV

-127 DNSSGKVVDRDVV
+127 NSSSGKVVDRDVV

-147 SFHDQLLDPKQSN
+147 SFHDQLLNPKQSN
-160 FLAAIHFGAGRDK
+160 FLAAIHFGTGRDK
-173 DRIGFSFID
+173 DRVGFSFID

-193 GIDQIQDLIQTVAP
+193 GSGQVQDLIQTVAP

-212 DKRRTDRLQQD
+212 DKRRTDRLQAH

-243 AYQTLLE
+243 AYQALLE

-281 TQKGKLPH
+281 TQKGTVPH
-289 VRKIKRYTKEEHI
+289 VRKIKRYSKDEHI

-318 QDDGHEG
+318 QDDGHDG
-325 TLVSILDETETPMGG
+325 TLVDILDDTETPMGG

-354 ERIQNRLDAVE
+354 DRIRHRLDAVE
-365 AFVEERDLRG
+365 AFVDDRDLRSDL
-375 EMRDELGQMG
+375 RDELGQMG

-395 TGRAAPGD
+395 TGRASPGD
-403 LIDIKLTLRRL
+403 LIAIKHTLRRL
-414 PAVMDLLSDA
+414 PALLELLA
-424 ASDAL
+424 AAHSQAL
-429 DKIEESLSACP
+429 ATIEERLCPCP
-440 DIVDRIQSALM
+440 DVVGRIQQALV
-451 DDPPAKISEGGLIR
+451 DDPPAKVSEGGLIR

-471 LDELRTIAQE
+471 LDELRAVAQD
-481 GKDWVANLEKEE
+481 GKDWVTNLEKEE
-493 SERTNIPSL
+493 SERTDIPSL
-502 KVGFNKVFGYYIEVT
+502 KVGFNKVFGYYLEVT
-517 DTHAEKVPDD
+517 DTHADKVPEN
-527 YIRKQTLVD
+527 YIRKQTLVN

-541 TPELKEMEEKILT
+541 TPELKEMEERILT
-554 AEEKIETLEQELYN
+554 AEEKIQTLEQELFTA
-568 ELRDAIAQQT
+568 LRAHIAEETPTLQQ
-578 GILQENAELLA
+578 NAEGLA

-598 EVAEQNDYVRPTV
+598 EVAEQHDYVRPTV
-611 DDSLEIDIE
+611 DDRLTLNIE
-620 EGRHPVVEQTL
+620 GGRHPVVEQTL

-637 IPNDMELDPDDEQI
+637 IPNDTTLDPDEEQI

-672 VLLAQIGSF
+672 TLLAQVGAF

-709 STFLVEMNEAAKI
+709 STFLVEMNEAANI
-722 LNNATARSLILFDE
+722 LNNATARSLILLDE

-774 ELNAMAERLERVH
+774 ELNAMADRLERVH

-811 DHSYGIEVAKMAG
+811 DHSYGIEVARMAG
-824 LPDAVIARAREVLQ
+824 LPDAVIARAREVLH

-848 GDGER
+848 GDGEM
-853 ADETATDGRPSG
+853 ADADDPDASPQSG
-865 DGMRAKKGDPDAVTD
+865 DGLRAKKGDAEGVPD

-894 PDPVAEEIKEMLGE
+894 PDPVAAEIKNMLGD

-920 MKLSEMKDKLDE
+920 MKLSEMKDKLQE

>member
-1 MRSPPDRRTRHARI
+1 
-15 ATLNFSTTQHRSMA
+15 MA
-29 QSTSQQRGR
+29 QSSTQQRGR
-38 TPLMRQYYKIKDRHP
+38 TPLMRQYYKIKERHP

-107 LPKLIRAGLR
+107 LPKLIRSGLR
-117 VAICEQTEDA
+117 VAICEQVEDA
-127 DNSSGKVVDRDVV
+127 DDSSGKVVDRDVV

-147 SFHDQLLDPKQSN
+147 SFHDQLLNPKQSN
-160 FLAAIHFGAGRDK
+160 FLAALHFGTGRDK

-193 GIDQIQDLIQTVAP
+193 GLDQLQDLIQTVAP

-212 DKRRTDRLQQD
+212 DKRKTERLQQH
-223 LREIPFTVTEQ
+223 LREVPFTVTEQ

-265 DLGVVAAGAAL
+265 DLGVVASGAAL
-276 YYLGE
+276 HYLGE
-281 TQKGKLPH
+281 TQKGALPH
-289 VRKIKRYTKEEHI
+289 VRKIKRYSKDEHI

-340 RRLRAWLVRPLREV
+340 RRLRAWLVRPLRDV
-354 ERIQNRLDAVE
+354 GRIRHRLDAVE
-365 AFVEERDLRG
+365 ACVDDRTLRDDLR
-375 EMRDELGQMG
+375 EELNQMG

-403 LIDIKLTLRRL
+403 LIAIKHTLRRL
-414 PAVMDLLSDA
+414 PNVLGLLTDA
-424 ASDAL
+424 DSDAL
-429 DKIEESLSACP
+429 GAIEDDLSPCP
-440 DIVDRIQSALM
+440 EMVDRIQSALV

-481 GKDWVANLEKEE
+481 GKDWVANLETEE
-493 SERTNIPSL
+493 SERTDIPSL

-517 DTHAEKVPDD
+517 NTHADKVPED

-554 AEEKIETLEQELYN
+554 AEEKIETLEQELFN
-568 ELRDAIAQQT
+568 ELRDQIAQQT

-598 EVAEQNDYVRPTV
+598 EVAEQHDYTRPSV
-611 DDSLEIDIE
+611 DDGLTIDIE

-637 IPNDMELDPDDEQI
+637 IPNDMALDPDDEQV

-672 VLLAQIGSF
+672 VLLAQVGSF
-681 VPADAAQIGVVDR
+681 VPAEAAQIGVVDR

-709 STFLVEMNEAAKI
+709 STFLVEMNEAANI

-774 ELNAMAERLERVH
+774 ELNAMADRLERVH

-848 GDGER
+848 
-853 ADETATDGRPSG
+853 ADEADGAPSEDPPSEDPPSG
-865 DGMRAKKGDPDAVTD
+865 DGVRAKKGEADAVPD
-880 LEDSQANQMHLFAQ
+880 LEDSQANQMHLFGQ
-894 PDPVAEEIKEMLGE
+894 PDPAAEEIKEMLGE

-920 MKLSEMKDKLDE
+920 MKLAEMKETLAD

>member
-1 MRSPPDRRTRHARI
+1 
-15 ATLNFSTTQHRSMA
+15 MA
-29 QSTSQQRGR
+29 QSSTQQRGR
-38 TPLMRQYYKIKDRHP
+38 TPLMRQYYKIKERHP

-107 LPKLIRAGLR
+107 LPKLIRSGLR
-117 VAICEQTEDA
+117 VAICEQVEDA
-127 DNSSGKVVDRDVV
+127 DDSSGKVVDRDVV

-147 SFHDQLLDPKQSN
+147 SFHDQLLNPKQSN
-160 FLAAIHFGAGRDK
+160 FLAALHFGTGRDK

-193 GIDQIQDLIQTVAP
+193 GLDQLQDLIQTVAP

-212 DKRRTDRLQQD
+212 DKRKTERLQQH
-223 LREIPFTVTEQ
+223 LREVPFTVTEQ

-265 DLGVVAAGAAL
+265 DLGVVASGAAL
-276 YYLGE
+276 HYLGE
-281 TQKGKLPH
+281 TQKGALPH
-289 VRKIKRYTKEEHI
+289 VRKIKRYSKDEHI

-340 RRLRAWLVRPLREV
+340 RRLRAWLVRPLRDV
-354 ERIQNRLDAVE
+354 GRIRHRLDAVE
-365 AFVEERDLRG
+365 ACVDDRTLRDDLR
-375 EMRDELGQMG
+375 EELNQMG

-403 LIDIKLTLRRL
+403 LIAIKHTLRRL
-414 PAVMDLLSDA
+414 PNVLGLLTDA
-424 ASDAL
+424 DSDAL
-429 DKIEESLSACP
+429 GAIEDDLRSCP
-440 DIVDRIQSALM
+440 EMVDRIQSALV

-481 GKDWVANLEKEE
+481 GKDWVANLETEE
-493 SERTNIPSL
+493 SERTDIPSL

-517 DTHAEKVPDD
+517 NTHADKVPED

-554 AEEKIETLEQELYN
+554 AEEKIETLEQELFN
-568 ELRDAIAQQT
+568 ELRSQIAQQT

-598 EVAEQNDYVRPTV
+598 EVAEQHDYTRPSV
-611 DDSLEIDIE
+611 DDGLTIDIE

-637 IPNDMELDPDDEQI
+637 IPNDMALDPDDEQV

-672 VLLAQIGSF
+672 VLLAQVGSF
-681 VPADAAQIGVVDR
+681 VPAEAAQIGVVDR

-709 STFLVEMNEAAKI
+709 STFLVEMNEAANI

-774 ELNAMAERLERVH
+774 ELNAMADRLERVH

-848 GDGER
+848 
-853 ADETATDGRPSG
+853 ADEADGAPSEDPPSG
-865 DGMRAKKGDPDAVTD
+865 DGVRAKKGEADAVPD
-880 LEDSQANQMHLFAQ
+880 LEDSQANQMHLFGQ
-894 PDPVAEEIKEMLGE
+894 PDPAAEEIKEMLGE

-920 MKLSEMKDKLDE
+920 MKLAEMKETLAD

>member
-1 MRSPPDRRTRHARI
+1 
-15 ATLNFSTTQHRSMA
+15 MA
-29 QSTSQQRGR
+29 QSSTQQRGR
-38 TPLMRQYYKIKDRHP
+38 TPLMRQYYKIKERHP

-107 LPKLIRAGLR
+107 LPKLIRSGLR
-117 VAICEQTEDA
+117 VAICEQVEDA
-127 DNSSGKVVDRDVV
+127 DDSSGKVVDRDVV

-147 SFHDQLLDPKQSN
+147 SFHDQLLNPKQSN
-160 FLAAIHFGAGRDK
+160 FLAALHFGTGRDK

-193 GIDQIQDLIQTVAP
+193 GLDQLQDLIQTVAP

-212 DKRRTDRLQQD
+212 DKRKTERLQQH
-223 LREIPFTVTEQ
+223 LREVPFTVTEQ

-265 DLGVVAAGAAL
+265 DLGVVASGAAL
-276 YYLGE
+276 HYLGE
-281 TQKGKLPH
+281 TQKGALPH
-289 VRKIKRYTKEEHI
+289 VRKIKRYSKDEHI

-340 RRLRAWLVRPLREV
+340 RRLRAWLVRPLRDV
-354 ERIQNRLDAVE
+354 GRIRHRLDAVE
-365 AFVEERDLRG
+365 ACVDDRTLRDDLR
-375 EMRDELGQMG
+375 EELNQMG

-403 LIDIKLTLRRL
+403 LIAIKHTLRRL
-414 PAVMDLLSDA
+414 PNVLGLLTDA
-424 ASDAL
+424 DSDAL
-429 DKIEESLSACP
+429 GAIEDDLRSCP
-440 DIVDRIQSALM
+440 EMVDRIQSALV

-481 GKDWVANLEKEE
+481 GKDWVANLETEE
-493 SERTNIPSL
+493 SERTDIPSL

-517 DTHAEKVPDD
+517 NTHTDKVPED

-554 AEEKIETLEQELYN
+554 AEEKIETLEQELFN
-568 ELRDAIAQQT
+568 ELRSQIAQQT

-598 EVAEQNDYVRPTV
+598 EVAEQHDYTRPSV
-611 DDSLEIDIE
+611 DDGLTIDIE

-637 IPNDMELDPDDEQI
+637 IPNDMALDPDDEQV

-672 VLLAQIGSF
+672 VLLAQVGSF
-681 VPADAAQIGVVDR
+681 VPAEAAQIGVVDR

-709 STFLVEMNEAAKI
+709 STFLVEMNEAANI

-774 ELNAMAERLERVH
+774 ELNAMADRLERVH

-848 GDGER
+848 
-853 ADETATDGRPSG
+853 ADEADGAPSEDPPSE
-865 DGMRAKKGDPDAVTD
+865 DGVRAKKGEADAVPD
-880 LEDSQANQMHLFAQ
+880 LEDSQANQMHLFGQ
-894 PDPVAEEIKEMLGE
+894 PDPAAEEIKEMLGE

-920 MKLSEMKDKLDE
+920 MKLAEMKETLAD

>member
-1 MRSPPDRRTRHARI
+1 
-15 ATLNFSTTQHRSMA
+15 MA
-29 QSTSQQRGR
+29 QSTTQRGR

-53 KAILLFRMGDFYESF
+53 KALLLFRMGDFYESF
-68 DDDAKTV
+68 DEDAKTV

-127 DNSSGKVVDRDVV
+127 NSSSGKVVDRDVV

-147 SFHDQLLDPKQSN
+147 SFHDQLLNPKQSN
-160 FLAAIHFGAGRDK
+160 FLAAIHFGTGRDK
-173 DRIGFSFID
+173 DRVGFSFID

-193 GIDQIQDLIQTVAP
+193 GSGQVQDLIQTVAP

-212 DKRRTDRLQQD
+212 DKRRTDRLQAH

-243 AYQTLLE
+243 AYQALLE

-281 TQKGKLPH
+281 TQKGTVPH
-289 VRKIKRYTKEEHI
+289 VRKIKRYSKDEHI

-340 RRLRAWLVRPLREV
+340 RRLRAWLVRPLRDV
-354 ERIQNRLDAVE
+354 GRIRHRLDAVE
-365 AFVEERDLRG
+365 ACVDDRTLRDDLR
-375 EMRDELGQMG
+375 EELNQMG

-403 LIDIKLTLRRL
+403 LIAIKHTLRRL
-414 PAVMDLLSDA
+414 PNVLGLLTDA
-424 ASDAL
+424 DSDAL
-429 DKIEESLSACP
+429 GAIEDDLSLCP
-440 DIVDRIQSALM
+440 EMVDRIQSALV

-471 LDELRTIAQE
+471 LDELRTIAKK

-493 SERTNIPSL
+493 SERTDIPSL
-502 KVGFNKVFGYYIEVT
+502 KVGFNKVFGYYIEIT
-517 DTHAEKVPDD
+517 DTHADKVPED

-541 TPELKEMEEKILT
+541 TPELKEKEETILT
-554 AEEKIETLEQELYN
+554 AEDKIETLEQELFN

-589 HLDCFAGLA
+589 YLDCFAGLA
-598 EVAEQNDYVRPTV
+598 EVAERHDYVRPSV

-631 PPGDPF
+631 EPGDPF
-637 IPNDMELDPDDEQI
+637 IPNDMQLDPDDEQI

-672 VLLAQIGSF
+672 VLLAQVGSF
-681 VPADAAQIGVVDR
+681 VPADAAHIGVVDR

-709 STFLVEMNEAAKI
+709 STFLVEMNEAANI
-722 LNNATARSLILFDE
+722 LNNATARSLILLDE

-774 ELNAMAERLERVH
+774 ELNAMADRLERVH

-811 DHSYGIEVAKMAG
+811 DHSYGIEVARMAG
-824 LPDAVIARAREVLQ
+824 LPDAVIARAREVLH

-848 GDGER
+848 GDGEM
-853 ADETATDGRPSG
+853 ADADDPDASPQSG
-865 DGMRAKKGDPDAVTD
+865 DGLRAKKGDAEAVPD

-894 PDPVAEEIKEMLGE
+894 PDPVAAEIKNMLGD

-920 MKLSEMKDKLDE
+920 MKLSEMKDKLQE

>member
-1 MRSPPDRRTRHARI
+1 
-15 ATLNFSTTQHRSMA
+15 MA
-29 QSTSQQRGR
+29 QSTSDTSTANKGR
-38 TPLMRQYYKIKDRHP
+38 TPLMRQYYAIKERHP
-53 KAILLFRMGDFYESF
+53 KAILLFRMGDFYETF

-89 DADDVPMAGFP
+89 EADDVPMAGFP
-100 HHALDSH
+100 HHAIDSH
-107 LPKLIRAGLR
+107 LPKLIRSGLR

-127 DNSSGKVVDRDVV
+127 DNSSGKVVDRDVM

-147 SFHDQLLDPKQSN
+147 SFHDQLLNPKQSN
-160 FLAAIHFGAGRDK
+160 FLAALHFGTGRDK

-212 DKRRTDRLQQD
+212 DKRRADQLQQH
-223 LREIPFTVTEQ
+223 LREVPFTVTEQ

-250 HFETHSLKGFGVDDM
+250 HFDTHSLKGFGVDDM

-289 VRKIKRYTKEEHI
+289 VRKIKRYSKEEHI

-325 TLVSILDETETPMGG
+325 TLVNILDETETPMGG

-354 ERIQNRLDAVE
+354 DRIRHRLDAVE
-365 AFVEERDLRG
+365 AFVDARSLRADLR
-375 EMRDELGQMG
+375 EELGQMG

-403 LIDIKLTLRRL
+403 LIAIKRTLRRL
-414 PAVMDLLSDA
+414 PNVLELLTDA
-424 ASDAL
+424 DSDAL
-429 DKIEESLSACP
+429 DDIEEQLSLCP
-440 DIVDRIQSALM
+440 DVVERIQHALV

-465 DGYSEE
+465 DGYSDE

-493 SERTNIPSL
+493 SERTDIPSL

-527 YIRKQTLVD
+527 YIRKQTLVN

-554 AEEKIETLEQELYN
+554 AEEKIETLELELFN

-578 GILQENAELLA
+578 GTLQENAELLS

-598 EVAEQNDYVRPTV
+598 QVAEQQDYVRPEV
-611 DDSLEIDIE
+611 DDSLELDIE
-620 EGRHPVVEQTL
+620 EGRHPVVEETL

-637 IPNDMELDPDDEQI
+637 IPNDTSVNPDDEQI

-672 VLLAQIGSF
+672 TLLAQVGSF
-681 VPADAAQIGVVDR
+681 VPAESAHIGVVDR

-722 LNNATARSLILFDE
+722 LNNATSRSLILFDE

-774 ELNAMAERLERVH
+774 ELNAMADRLERVH

-801 FLRKLIPGGA
+801 FLRKLIRGGA
-811 DHSYGIEVAKMAG
+811 DHSYGIEVARMAG
-824 LPDAVIARAREVLQ
+824 LPDAVIARAREVLH

-848 GDGER
+848 DGDTGDD
-853 ADETATDGRPSG
+853 ASDPPSG
-865 DGMRAKKGDPDAVTD
+865 DGAESRQPSGNGADLSGAGMRAKKGNAEAVPD
-880 LEDSQANQMHLFAQ
+880 LEDSQANQMHLFGQ

-920 MKLSEMKDKLDE
+920 MKLAEMKDKIEK

>member
-1 MRSPPDRRTRHARI
+1 
-15 ATLNFSTTQHRSMA
+15 MA
-29 QSTSQQRGR
+29 QSSTQQRGR
-38 TPLMRQYYKIKDRHP
+38 TPLMRQYYKIKERHP

-107 LPKLIRAGLR
+107 LPKLIRSGLR

-147 SFHDQLLDPKQSN
+147 SFHDQLLNPKQSN
-160 FLAAIHFGAGRDK
+160 FLAAIHFGTSQDK
-173 DRIGFSFID
+173 NRIGFSFID

-193 GIDQIQDLIQTVAP
+193 EVDQIQDLIQTVAP
-207 SEVIV
+207 SEIII
-212 DKRRTDRLQQD
+212 DKRRTDRLQQH
-223 LREIPFTVTEQ
+223 LREIPCTVTEQ

-281 TQKGKLPH
+281 TQKGKVPH
-289 VRKIKRYTKEEHI
+289 VRKIKRYSKDEHI

-325 TLVSILDETETPMGG
+325 TLVDILDDTETPMGG
-340 RRLRAWLVRPLREV
+340 RRLRGWLVRPLREV
-354 ERIQNRLDAVE
+354 NRIQHRLDAVE
-365 AFVEERDLRG
+365 AFVDNRELREDLRK
-375 EMRDELGQMG
+375 ELGQMG

-395 TGRAAPGD
+395 TGRATPGD
-403 LIDIKLTLRRL
+403 LIDIKHTLRRL
-414 PAVMDLLSDA
+414 PAVLDLLKTAGSE
-424 ASDAL
+424 AL
-429 DKIEESLSACP
+429 DDIEDRLSACP
-440 DIVDRIQSALM
+440 DIVDRIQRALV

-471 LDELRTIAQE
+471 LDELRTVAQD

-493 SERTNIPSL
+493 SERTDIPSL

-554 AEEKIETLEQELYN
+554 AEEKIEILEQELYN

-589 HLDCFAGLA
+589 YLDCFAGLA
-598 EVAEQNDYVRPTV
+598 EGAERNDYVRPTV
-611 DDSLEIDIE
+611 DNSLEIEIS

-637 IPNDMELDPDDEQI
+637 IPNDMHLDPDDEQV

-672 VLLAQIGSF
+672 VLLAQVGSF

-709 STFLVEMNEAAKI
+709 STFLVEMNEAANI
-722 LNNATARSLILFDE
+722 LNNATARSLILLDE

-774 ELNAMAERLERVH
+774 ELNAMADRLERVH

-838 NLESQHLEVG
+838 NLESQPLEVG
-848 GDGER
+848 GEETGEASSDGQ
-853 ADETATDGRPSG
+853 PSG

-894 PDPVAEEIKEMLGE
+894 PDPVAEEIKEMLDE

-920 MKLSEMKDKLDE
+920 MKLSEMKDKLDD

>member
-1 MRSPPDRRTRHARI
+1 
-15 ATLNFSTTQHRSMA
+15 MA
-29 QSTSQQRGR
+29 QSTTQRGR

-53 KAILLFRMGDFYESF
+53 KALLLFRMGDFYESF
-68 DDDAKTV
+68 DEDAQTV

-107 LPKLIRAGLR
+107 LPKLIRSGLR
-117 VAICEQTEDA
+117 VAICEQVEDA
-127 DNSSGKVVDRDVV
+127 DESSGKVVDRDVV

-147 SFHDQLLDPKQSN
+147 SFHEQLLDPKQSN
-160 FLAAIHFGAGRDK
+160 FLAAIHFGTGREK
-173 DRIGFSFID
+173 ERIGFSFID

-193 GIDQIQDLIQTVAP
+193 RVDQVEDLIQTVAP
-207 SEVIV
+207 SEVIL
-212 DKRRTDRLQQD
+212 DKRRTDRLQQR

-250 HFETHSLKGFGVDDM
+250 HFGTHSLKGFGVDGLE
-265 DLGVVAAGAAL
+265 LGVVAAGAAL
-276 YYLGE
+276 HYLSE
-281 TQKGKLPH
+281 TQKGTLPH
-289 VRKIKRYTKEEHI
+289 VRKIKRYSKDAHI

-318 QDDGHEG
+318 QSRQQSGSEG
-325 TLVSILDETETPMGG
+325 TLVSILDETATPMGG
-340 RRLRAWLVRPLREV
+340 RRLRAWLVRPLRAV
-354 ERIQNRLDAVE
+354 DRIQHRLDAVE
-365 AFVEERDLRG
+365 AFVDDRGLR
-375 EMRDELGQMG
+375 ETLRDELSQMG

-395 TGRAAPGD
+395 TGRASPGD
-403 LIDIKLTLRRL
+403 LIAIKHTLRRL
-414 PAVMDLLSDA
+414 PALLELLA
-424 ASDAL
+424 AADSEAL
-429 DKIEESLSACP
+429 AAVEERLCPCP
-440 DIVDRIQSALM
+440 DVVGRIQQALV
-451 DDPPAKISEGGLIR
+451 DDPPAKVSEGGLIR

-471 LDELRTIAQE
+471 LDELRAIAQD
-481 GKDWVANLEKEE
+481 GKDWVTNLEKEE
-493 SERTNIPSL
+493 SERTDIPSL
-502 KVGFNKVFGYYIEVT
+502 KVGFNKVFGYYLEVT
-517 DTHAEKVPDD
+517 DTHADKVPDN
-527 YIRKQTLVD
+527 YIRKQTLVN

-541 TPELKEMEEKILT
+541 TPELKEMEERILT
-554 AEEKIETLEQELYN
+554 AEEKIETLEQELFTA
-568 ELRDAIAQQT
+568 LRSQIADETATLQQ
-578 GILQENAELLA
+578 NAEGLA

-598 EVAEQNDYVRPTV
+598 EVAEQHDYVRPTV
-611 DDSLEIDIE
+611 DDGLTIDIE
-620 EGRHPVVEQTL
+620 GGRHPVVEQTL
-631 PPGDPF
+631 PPGEPF
-637 IPNDMELDPDDEQI
+637 IPNDTTLDPDDEQI

-672 VLLAQIGSF
+672 TLLAQVGAF

-709 STFLVEMNEAAKI
+709 STFLVEMNEAANI
-722 LNNATARSLILFDE
+722 LNNATARSLILLDE

-774 ELNAMAERLERVH
+774 ELNAMADRLERVH

-811 DHSYGIEVAKMAG
+811 DHSYGIEVARMAG
-824 LPDAVIARAREVLQ
+824 LPDAVIARAREVLHS
-838 NLESQHLEVG
+838 LESQHLEVG

-853 ADETATDGRPSG
+853 TDVDPPDASPKSG
-865 DGMRAKKGDPDAVTD
+865 DGMRAQKGNAEAVPD
-880 LEDSQANQMHLFAQ
+880 LKDSPASQMHLFAQ
-894 PDPVAEEIKEMLGE
+894 PDPVAAEIKDMLDD

-920 MKLSEMKDKLDE
+920 MKLAEMKDKLGA

>member
-1 MRSPPDRRTRHARI
+1 
-15 ATLNFSTTQHRSMA
+15 MA
-29 QSTSQQRGR
+29 QSSTQQRGR
-38 TPLMRQYYKIKDRHP
+38 TPLMRQYYKIKERHP

-107 LPKLIRAGLR
+107 LPKLIRSGLR
-117 VAICEQTEDA
+117 VAICEQVEDA
-127 DNSSGKVVDRDVV
+127 DDSSGKVVDRDVV

-147 SFHDQLLDPKQSN
+147 SFHDQLLNPKQSN
-160 FLAAIHFGAGRDK
+160 FLAALHFGTGRDK

-193 GIDQIQDLIQTVAP
+193 GLDQLQDLIQTVAP

-212 DKRRTDRLQQD
+212 DKRKTERLQQH
-223 LREIPFTVTEQ
+223 LREVPFTVTEQ

-265 DLGVVAAGAAL
+265 DLGVVASGAAL
-276 YYLGE
+276 HYLGE
-281 TQKGKLPH
+281 TQKGALPH
-289 VRKIKRYTKEEHI
+289 VRKIKRYSKDEHI

-340 RRLRAWLVRPLREV
+340 RRLRAWLVRPLRDV
-354 ERIQNRLDAVE
+354 GRIRHRLDAVE
-365 AFVEERDLRG
+365 ACVDDRTLRDDLR
-375 EMRDELGQMG
+375 EELNQMG

-403 LIDIKLTLRRL
+403 LIAIKHTLRRL
-414 PAVMDLLSDA
+414 PNVLGLLADA
-424 ASDAL
+424 DSDAL
-429 DKIEESLSACP
+429 GAIEDDLRPCP
-440 DIVDRIQSALM
+440 EMVDRIQSALV

-481 GKDWVANLEKEE
+481 GKDWVANLETEE
-493 SERTNIPSL
+493 SERTDIPSL

-517 DTHAEKVPDD
+517 NTHADKVPED

-554 AEEKIETLEQELYN
+554 AEEKIETLEQELFN
-568 ELRDAIAQQT
+568 ELRDQIAQQT

-598 EVAEQNDYVRPTV
+598 EVAEQHDYTRPSV
-611 DDSLEIDIE
+611 DDGLTIDIE

-637 IPNDMELDPDDEQI
+637 IPNDMALDPDDEQV

-672 VLLAQIGSF
+672 VLLAQVGSF
-681 VPADAAQIGVVDR
+681 VPAEAAQIGVVDR

-709 STFLVEMNEAAKI
+709 STFLVEMNEAANI

-774 ELNAMAERLERVH
+774 ELNAMADRLERVH

-848 GDGER
+848 
-853 ADETATDGRPSG
+853 ADEADGAPSEDPPSEDPPSG
-865 DGMRAKKGDPDAVTD
+865 DGVRAKKGEADAVPD
-880 LEDSQANQMHLFAQ
+880 LEDSQANQMHLFGQ
-894 PDPVAEEIKEMLGE
+894 PDPAAEEIKEMLGE

-920 MKLSEMKDKLDE
+920 MKLAEMKETLAD